1 MTARLRH
8 RAAHALRRAPR
19 SFVALVALYL
29 AERARATRGLARRG
43 LDEVVERIDGR
54 GARTRIV
61 PDLASAELAIEV
73 AEALCARTPA
83 ADTCLFRALAR
94 YALLRRLGLEPVLV
108 VGVRPGSALD
118 APAPA
123 SDDEIGHA
131 WVELAGEP
139 FPPERLPR
147 LVVSYRHPRSRP
159 LDRATAD
166 VRA

>member
-1 MTARLRH
+1 
-8 RAAHALRRAPR
+8 
-19 SFVALVALYL
+19 VALYL
-29 AERARATRGLARRG
+29 AERVSAARGLARRG
-43 LDEVVERIDGR
+43 LDEVVERIDAR
-54 GARTRIV
+54 GAPTRALL
-61 PDLASAELAIEV
+61 DLASVQLAVEV

-83 ADTCLFRALAR
+83 ADTCLYRAIAR
-94 YALLRRLGLEPVLV
+94 YGLLRRLGLEPVLV
-108 VGVRPGSALD
+108 VGVTPGSALD
-118 APAPA
+118 GPAA
-123 SDDEIGHA
+123 SSDDELGHA